1 MQGIMGK
8 LTQMK
13 TIYILTLQSYLD
25 HSVPS
30 ICLRPS
36 QTQRTISLELSNI
49 CPYSFYSLYLSLPIF
64 PLYTLFEN
72 LNERLDILSA
82 VLTC

>member
-1 MQGIMGK
+1 MQRIMGK

-13 TIYILTLQSYLD
+13 TIYILTLQS
-25 HSVPS
+25 S

-36 QTQRTISLELSNI
+36 QTQRTITLELSNI